1 MGEMVEVLEAS
12 IPPAVDTTLNKE
24 LDEANVVPLGLE
36 AGVAAVET
44 TLNKEL
50 DEANVVPPGLE
61 AGVAAVVEAALN
73 IKADE
78 AIVVPFEPPLLQPG
92 A

>member
-12 IPPAVDTTLNKE
+12 IPPAVETTLNKE

-36 AGVAAVET
+36 AGVAAV
-44 TLNKEL
+44 
-50 DEANVVPPGLE
+50 
-61 AGVAAVVEAALN
+61 VEAALN
-73 IKADE
+73 MEVDKAM
-78 AIVVPFEPPLLQPG
+78 VVPFGPPLLHLG